1 MLPRPLQGLSEEEQ
15 KAMEDRFKDGRMS
28 FEDFLKQVQMMQKV
42 GSLQSMVSKVPGM
55 GGRVPDSAQ
64 LEEGEKRLKRYSV
77 FVEQMTDEEQ
87 KDPDLVIGEAQ
98 ALKRGGAAGERL
110 TRIAQAAR
118 SEPQEVAKFALEF
131 NVMRGAAVKF
141 ARGESPESIRNDMAA
156 EQAAVAGPKNRA
168 MRRMAKKQGKKKGT
182 VSKGFG

>member
-1 MLPRPLQGLSEEEQ
+1 
-15 KAMEDRFKDGRMS
+15 METRFKDGHMS
-28 FEDFLKQVQMMQKV
+28 FQDFLKQVQMMQKV

-64 LEEGEKRLKRYSV
+64 IEEGEKRLRRYSV
-77 FVEQMTDEEQ
+77 FVKQMTDEEQ
-87 KDPDLVIGEAQ
+87 KNPDLVISEAQ
-98 ALKRGGAAGERL
+98 ALKRGGAVGERL
-110 TRIAQAAR
+110 TRIAQAAGG
-118 SEPQEVAKFALEF
+118 EAQEVAKFALEF

-168 MRRMAKKQGKKKGT
+168 MRRMAKKQEGKKK
-182 VSKGFG
+182 SSASRGFG